1 MNSAASRHD
10 AMPPIPE
17 MGIFTLE
24 SAATAETRWSA
35 IGLTAGPQYPP
46 WLDLPATDGCGS
58 NVVRST
64 PTIEVIVFIRD
75 RASAPALT
83 AARAIYVVSVTFG
96 VSFTITGNVAT
107 SFTQSTICQV

>member
-35 IGLTAGPQYPP
+35 NGLTAGPQYPP
-46 WLDLPATDGCGS
+46 WLDLPATDRRGS
-58 NVVRST
+58 NGVRSSHT
-64 PTIEVIVFIRD
+64 LAGMGVVGHN
-75 RASAPALT
+75 ASTHPWT
-83 AARAIYVVSVTFG
+83 AAAARQRLFVTLRL
-96 VSFTITGNVAT
+96 NL
-107 SFTQSTICQV
+107 

>member
-17 MGIFTLE
+17 MGIFTPG

-64 PTIEVIVFIRD
+64 PAIALMVLLSDNAT
-75 RASAPALT
+75 APPLT
-83 AARAIYVVSVTFG
+83 AAPAMYG
-96 VSFTITGNVAT
+96 VSGTVGGRFTI
-107 SFTQSTICQV
+107 